1 MASDI
6 HLEARDN
13 QKVLNLEISHQTE
26 KRCRG
31 DSG

>member
-6 HLEARDN
+6 HLEVRDN
-13 QKVLNLEISHQTE
+13 QKVLNLEISHRTE
-26 KRCRG
+26 KKCRG